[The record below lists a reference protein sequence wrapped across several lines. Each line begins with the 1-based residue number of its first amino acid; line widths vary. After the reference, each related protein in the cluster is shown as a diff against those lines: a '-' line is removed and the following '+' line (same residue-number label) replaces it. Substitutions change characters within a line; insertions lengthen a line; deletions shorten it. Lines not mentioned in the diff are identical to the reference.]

1 MSEIL
6 ARAYSVLEVS
16 PMASVEELR
25 LAYTDLVKMYHPDR
39 YQQEPERLRR
49 KAEEKL
55 KEIVDAY
62 ETIRKQGE
70 QPEEVRL
77 IAMDFGDFWGF
88 IDEKGKTVIHPEYSM
103 ARSFVRGL
111 AAVLST
117 EKWGYI
123 DRNGHWRINP
133 LYEECADF
141 SEGLAAVKWYGRWG
155 FIDTE
160 GSFVITPRYQ
170 EARPFA
176 DGWAQV
182 RLGARWGKI
191 DRSGDL
197 LFDPTGSGHH
207 IG

>member
-1 MSEIL
+1 MSELL

-16 PMASVEELR
+16 PMATAEELR
-25 LAYTDLVKMYHPDR
+25 VAYTDLVKMYHPDR

-55 KEIVDAY
+55 KDIVEAY

-77 IAMDFGDFWGF
+77 IAMDFGDFWGY
-88 IDEKGKTVIHPEYSM
+88 IDEKGKTVIHPEFSM
-103 ARSFVRGL
+103 ARPFVRGL
-111 AAVLST
+111 AAVLSV
-117 EKWGYI
+117 EKWGFI
-123 DRNGHWRINP
+123 DKSGNWRINP

-155 FIDTE
+155 FIDAA
-160 GSFVITPRYQ
+160 GAFVVTPRYQ
-170 EARPFA
+170 EARDFV
-176 DGWAQV
+176 DGWAEV

-191 DRSGDL
+191 DRSGEL

>member
-1 MSEIL
+1 MSDLL
-6 ARAYSVLEVS
+6 ARAYTVLEVS
-16 PMASVEELR
+16 PMATAEELR
-25 LAYTDLVKMYHPDR
+25 VAYTDLVKMYHPDR

-55 KEIVDAY
+55 KEIVEAY

-117 EKWGYI
+117 EKWGFI
-123 DRNGHWRINP
+123 DKNGHWRINP

-155 FIDTE
+155 YIDTQ

-191 DRSGDL
+191 DRSGEL
-197 LFDPTGSGHH
+197 LFDPTGSGAH

>member
-1 MSEIL
+1 MSDLL
-6 ARAYSVLEVS
+6 ARAYTVLEVS
-16 PMASVEELR
+16 PMATAEELR
-25 LAYTDLVKMYHPDR
+25 VAYTDLVKMYHPDR

-55 KEIVDAY
+55 KEIVEAY

-117 EKWGYI
+117 EKWGFI
-123 DRNGHWRINP
+123 DKNGHWRINP

-155 FIDTE
+155 YIDTQ

-170 EARPFA
+170 EARPFV

-191 DRSGDL
+191 DRSGEL
-197 LFDPTGSGHH
+197 LFDPTGSGAH

>member
-16 PMASVEELR
+16 PMSSAEELR

-70 QPEEVRL
+70 AAEEVRL

-103 ARSFVRGL
+103 ARNFVRGL

-155 FIDTE
+155 YIDTE

-170 EARPFA
+170 EARPFSE
-176 DGWAQV
+176 GWAQV